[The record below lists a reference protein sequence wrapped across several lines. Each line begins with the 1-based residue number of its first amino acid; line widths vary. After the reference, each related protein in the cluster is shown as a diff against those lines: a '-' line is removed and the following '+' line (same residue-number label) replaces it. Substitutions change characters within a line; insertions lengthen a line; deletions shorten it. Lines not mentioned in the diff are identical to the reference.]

1 MSMYEEVTPLL
12 TDTPVVYASAE
23 DLLTV
28 SDLPERNVTIRRW
41 HKNGK
46 PLTLRIRAL
55 DLDQQDKINQ
65 AALIKNTKTGT
76 WEQSTAAF
84 NVAALLEMVIV
95 PKLTPEQAQAM
106 RKHNPVIVQSLVDL
120 GFALSALDDETIER
134 HARILANPTPD
145 PTAAASDA
153 AGE

>member
-1 MSMYEEVTPLL
+1 MWANELSPIVADE
-12 TDTPVVYASAE
+12 PVSYASAE

-46 PLTLRIRAL
+46 PLKIRIRAL
-55 DLDQQDKINQ
+55 DLDQQDKVNQ
-65 AALIKNTKTGT
+65 AALVKNTKTGA

-84 NVAALLEMVIV
+84 NAAALLEMIVV
-95 PKLTPEQAQAM
+95 PKLTHEQAQAM
-106 RKHNPVIVQSLVDL
+106 RKHNPVIIQSLVDF
-120 GFALSALDDETIER
+120 GWGLSALDDDTIEGY
-134 HARILANPTPD
+134 ARALANPTPD
-145 PTAAASDA
+145 PATAATDA